1 MFVQQVQ
8 KPFTA
13 MTFTVAT
20 QTADWRVAAVAAYRE
35 TERDEIS
42 AMRTNLA
49 SRVRAFTGFAVAP
62 ASIHVDA
69 DTRVATVA
77 LDNVLFRLR
86 RGSLMLVRP
95 CASCGQGEFES
106 APLQELADL
115 GQALEAWEPRCTHC
129 PEGDIDDATS
139 TL

>member
-8 KPFTA
+8 KPLTA

-20 QTADWRVAAVAAYRE
+20 ETINWREAASKAFRE
-35 TERDEIS
+35 TERDELS
-42 AMRTNLA
+42 AVRANLA
-49 SRVRAFTGFAVAP
+49 ARVHAFTGFSVAP
-62 ASIHVDA
+62 ASIHVDP

-86 RGSLMLVRP
+86 RGKLTLVRP
-95 CASCGQGEFES
+95 CGSCGLGEFES
-106 APLQELADL
+106 TPLEDLADL
-115 GQALEAWEPRCTHC
+115 GQALETLEPRCAHC